1 MADVDTVQGE
11 RDYDLLTAGT
21 PSWKGNLAV
30 GHGGTYRE
38 MDAGKFGVAAVKF
51 FDWVLRGN
59 AAAASFFT
67 EGEAE
72 EAGWVV
78 ESKDLDAIN
87 VAPI

>member
-1 MADVDTVQGE
+1 M
-11 RDYDLLTAGT
+11 LTAGT
-21 PSWKGNLAV
+21 PSWKGNLDV

-38 MDAGKFGVAAVKF
+38 TDAGKFGVAAVHF

-59 AAAASFFT
+59 AEAASFFT
-67 EGEAE
+67 GGGAE

-87 VAPI
+87 VTPI